1 MGFCETIDRII
12 GTQRKKK
19 LYDDYSFTIFSK
31 AQTIPEEKW
40 NSCITKSNLF
50 LSIKYLTAIEQLHED
65 YMHFRYIMVFKKDQ
79 PILVSYFQINDFTAD
94 VFGDLVAGQLQEI
107 QSKRAKL
114 FEHYLDHHKNRVVFR
129 LVTCGNNFI
138 SGEHAFSHS
147 TAISKKTAFQV
158 MDKVI
163 ELVGKAVKL
172 RGKISATVVK
182 DFEEAT
188 AIKRPLFNDKFVE
201 FSVEPNMVIT
211 IPNGVN
217 SIEDYLKLFSKKY
230 RNRAKAIFKC
240 SDGVEKR
247 ELKLEEIK
255 KYNARIYELYEQ
267 VFARAKFKL
276 VKLSYDYFA
285 EMKRKM
291 PEQFELHGYFKDGK
305 LVAFKSAFILEDC
318 IEAHFIGFDYAMN
331 KDLECY
337 QNLLYDFIELSI
349 EKKRSIVQL
358 GRTAS
363 EIKST
368 VGAKAEPLVCYVK
381 PQNTVSKMILNPFI
395 SFLQPSEWT
404 PRNPFKE
411 EAEVNSE
418 SIVK

>member
-31 AQTIPEEKW
+31 ASTIPEDKW
-40 NSCITKSNLF
+40 NLCLNNSNLF
-50 LSIKYLTAIEQLHED
+50 LTVKYLTAIEQLHED
-65 YMHFRYIMVFKKDQ
+65 SMYFRYIMVFKKEQ

-94 VFGDLVAGQLQEI
+94 VFGELVAGQLQEI

-114 FEHYLDHHKNRVVFR
+114 FEHYLDHHKSKVVFR

-147 TAISKKTAFQV
+147 TAVSKKVAFQI

-163 ELVGKAVKL
+163 EVVGKSEKL
-172 RGKISATVVK
+172 RGRISATVVK
-182 DFEEAT
+182 DFEEHT
-188 AIKRPLFNDKFVE
+188 AVKRPLFNDKFVE

-211 IPNGVN
+211 IPQGVN
-217 SIEDYLKLFSKKY
+217 SINDYLQLFSKKY
-230 RNRAKAIFKC
+230 RNRAKSIFKC

-247 ELKLEEIK
+247 ELTYEEIK

-291 PEQFELHGYFKDGK
+291 PEQFEVHGYFKEGK

-349 EKKRSIVQL
+349 EKKKSILQL

-381 PQNTVSKMILNPFI
+381 PQNTVSKMILSPFI
-395 SFLQPSEWT
+395 SFLQPSEWI

-411 EAEVNSE
+411 ESEINAESA
-418 SIVK
+418 VK

>member
-31 AQTIPEEKW
+31 AITIPEDKW
-40 NSCITKSNLF
+40 NACIGNSNLF
-50 LSIKYLTAIEQLHED
+50 LTVKYLTAIEQLHED
-65 YMHFRYIMVFKKDQ
+65 SMYFRYIMVFKKDQ

-94 VFGDLVAGQLQEI
+94 VFGELVAGQLQEI
-107 QSKRAKL
+107 QSKRTKL
-114 FEHYLDHHKNRVVFR
+114 FEHYLDHNKNKVVFR

-147 TAISKKTAFQV
+147 TAVSKKIAFQI

-163 ELVGKAVKL
+163 EVVGKSEKL

-182 DFEEAT
+182 DFEEHT
-188 AIKRPLFNDKFVE
+188 AVKRPLFNDKFVE

-211 IPNGVN
+211 IPKDVH
-217 SIEDYLKLFSKKY
+217 SLEDYIKLFSKKY
-230 RNRAKAIFKC
+230 RNRAKSIFKC

-247 ELKLEEIK
+247 QLKYEEIK

-285 EMKRKM
+285 EMQRKM
-291 PEQFELHGYFKDGK
+291 PEQFEVHGYFKDGK

-318 IEAHFIGFDYAMN
+318 IEAHFIGFDYIMN

-349 EKKRSIVQL
+349 DKKKSILQL

-381 PQNTVSKMILNPFI
+381 PQNTVSKMILRPFI
-395 SFLQPSEWT
+395 SFLQPSEWI

-411 EAEVNSE
+411 EAEVSE
-418 SIVK
+418 HA